1 MSTQNQTFPDNPQI
15 QVIKSGKTGLFTN
28 YIFKAIPLAFDE
40 SLSYYETLLGLLHYL
55 KNVIIPTVN
64 NNADAVAELQTLY
77 EQLHD
82 YVKNYFDNLDV
93 QEEINNKLDE
103 MVEDGTLQSILMNY
117 ANVTKTYNTFDELI
131 EDTTIVDNMKV
142 KTLGYHNINDNGN
155 GNYYISEN
163 SNLNG
168 YKINSAVTGL
178 YIYLIEDKGIVNVK
192 QFGAYGDGTHDDT
205 TAIQNAINYI
215 NDTDIETQQIVPSN
229 PSWLRYFATSK
240 TLYFPNGKYKIQST
254 LNFNGSRYY
263 NIDGNNSYIE
273 STSSL
278 PIFKFS
284 GYGGTK
290 SIIKNLVFNEV
301 YNAITFDN
309 TNLDTSKVNIE
320 NCKFIGTTSYA
331 IIYDNRSS
339 MLTLKNCIFSWCYK
353 IFKNIRC
360 DNVEFNDCWFAE
372 YEANENNHTSFEVLW
387 GENKFINCLFIPNG
401 NYNPDINQNNFNNL
415 AWFLAGDNT
424 TARENNPSLIF
435 DKCRISSEQ
444 NSKTLINWQVVPN
457 AITNPSDT
465 SIKILNCYQLAS
477 AIGDTV
483 IKLWHLPQQLIIQNS
498 DLRIER
504 DAFITLDESL
514 DVDTELSSYA
524 TSPNRTQYTYDYS
537 IKDCKTQTSTSWKLI
552 PYQLAPLFRNSDF
565 DIRLPLSNENNNIT
579 INFGKQSTGVTTS
592 FNRMF
597 LVKAYFCPINA
608 TAGLSSVIGLLMFD
622 AVNSTVE
629 SSASIRVKFVK
640 LAQYGGGS
648 SNSEDDEINIIP
660 TFDNGTNKINMS
672 GDQTIKIN
680 LQLENTIYNH
690 GDNYITIKPI

>member
-1 MSTQNQTFPDNPQI
+1 MRDEIEKKVVELPP
-15 QVIKSGKTGLFTN
+15 
-28 YIFKAIPLAFDE
+28 FKKFCMTIGELPASYLE
-40 SLSYYETLLGLLHYL
+40 TMTYYEMLVWFTKYLGET
-55 KNVIIPTVN
+55 VIPTIN
-64 NNADAVAELQTLY
+64 NNAEAIEELQDLFVKLQT
-77 EQLHD
+77 
-82 YVKNYFDNLDV
+82 YVNNYFDNLDV
-93 QEEINNKLDE
+93 QEEINNKIDA
-103 MVEDGTLQSILMNY
+103 MIEDGTLQSILMNY

-155 GNYYISEN
+155 GSYYISEN

-168 YKINSAVTGL
+168 YKVNSAVTGL
-178 YIYLIEDKGIVNVK
+178 YIYLIEDKGVVNVK

-215 NDTDIETQQIVPSN
+215 NETDIETQQIVPSN

-240 TLYFPNGKYKIQST
+240 TLYFPNGKYLIENT

-273 STSSL
+273 SSSSL

-284 GYGGTK
+284 DYGGTK

-301 YNAITFDN
+301 YNAITFDS
-309 TNLDTSKVNIE
+309 TDLDTSKVNIE
-320 NCKFIGTTSYA
+320 NCKFIGTKYIA

-353 IFKNIRC
+353 VFKNIRC
-360 DNVEFNDCWFAE
+360 DNVEFNDCWFSE
-372 YEANENNHTSFEVLW
+372 YEANENNHTSFEILW

-401 NYNPDINQNNFNNL
+401 KYNPDINQDNFNNL
-415 AWFLAGDNT
+415 AWILAGDNT
-424 TARENNPSLIF
+424 TARVNNPSLIF

-477 AIGDTV
+477 QIGDTV
-483 IKLWHLPQQLIIQNS
+483 IKLWHLPQQLIVENS
-498 DLRIER
+498 DLRIE
-504 DAFITLDESL
+504 DNTFIKLDDSL
-514 DVDTELSSYA
+514 DVDTEITTYA
-524 TSPNRTQYTYDYS
+524 TSPNRLQYTFDYS
-537 IKDCKTQTSTSWKLI
+537 IKDCKTQTSTAWKLI
-552 PYQLAPLFRNSDF
+552 PYKLIELFRNCDY
-565 DIRLPLSNENNNIT
+565 DIRLPLSSTNKKLQIPL
-579 INFGKQSTGVTTS
+579 GSQSLGNTNS
-592 FNRMF
+592 FNRMY
-597 LVKAYFCPINA
+597 LVKAYFNPIDA
-608 TAGLSSVIGLLMFD
+608 VSGMSSVVGLLMFD

-629 SSASIRVKFVK
+629 STSSIRVKFVK

-660 TFDNGTNKINMS
+660 TFQNNSNIITMAGNQQMKL
-672 GDQTIKIN
+672 N
-680 LQLENTIYNH
+680 LELENVVYN
-690 GDNYITIKPI
+690 NNESYITLKRI

>member
-1 MSTQNQTFPDNPQI
+1 MRNIHTF
-15 QVIKSGKTGLFTN
+15 
-28 YIFKAIPLAFDE
+28 Y
-40 SLSYYETLLGLLHYL
+40 
-55 KNVIIPTVN
+55 
-64 NNADAVAELQTLY
+64 
-77 EQLHD
+77 
-82 YVKNYFDNLDV
+82 
-93 QEEINNKLDE
+93 
-103 MVEDGTLQSILMNY
+103 
-117 ANVTKTYNTFDELI
+117 TF
-131 EDTTIVDNMKV
+131 M
-142 KTLGYHNINDNGN
+142 H
-155 GNYYISEN
+155 
-163 SNLNG
+163 
-168 YKINSAVTGL
+168 
-178 YIYLIEDKGIVNVK
+178 
-192 QFGAYGDGTHDDT
+192 
-205 TAIQNAINYI
+205 
-215 NDTDIETQQIVPSN
+215 
-229 PSWLRYFATSK
+229 
-240 TLYFPNGKYKIQST
+240 
-254 LNFNGSRYY
+254 
-263 NIDGNNSYIE
+263 
-273 STSSL
+273 
-278 PIFKFS
+278 
-284 GYGGTK
+284 
-290 SIIKNLVFNEV
+290 
-301 YNAITFDN
+301 
-309 TNLDTSKVNIE
+309 
-320 NCKFIGTTSYA
+320 
-331 IIYDNRSS
+331 
-339 MLTLKNCIFSWCYK
+339 K

-360 DNVEFNDCWFAE
+360 DNVKFNDCWFAE